1 MTLLTTEA
9 RGRICRVTHLCA
21 CALMSHN
28 NSQLSQ
34 QRWSDLT
41 LLLDTQLSPMLTN
54 GITCQGVWL
63 KAKHHAYVVRGFSSL
78 PWIFK
83 KRDDIRHLFESTE
96 KSFEREREKDLLGTG
111 LQTYEHTS
119 AATQTL
125 TKTHKDTH
133 TQIQRRA
140 ESPMCATQQPS
151 LWSVGWQKERKLRT

>member
-1 MTLLTTEA
+1 
-9 RGRICRVTHLCA
+9 
-21 CALMSHN
+21 
-28 NSQLSQ
+28 
-34 QRWSDLT
+34 
-41 LLLDTQLSPMLTN
+41 MLTN

-83 KRDDIRHLFESTE
+83 KRDDVRHLFESSE
-96 KSFEREREKDLLGTG
+96 KSFIRERERKKDLLGTG

-133 TQIQRRA
+133 TQIHR
-140 ESPMCATQQPS
+140 EELNLPCAPLSS
-151 LWSVGWQKERKLRT
+151 LLFGPSVGRKRGS

>member
-41 LLLDTQLSPMLTN
+41 LLLDTQLSPMLMN

-133 TQIQRRA
+133 TQIHR
-140 ESPMCATQQPS
+140 EELNLPCAPLSS
-151 LWSVGWQKERKLRT
+151 LLFGPSVGRKRGS